1 MATKDSAGFNRV
13 CESRAGPSGVWKTC
27 HYYVSNRGDKNQGIT
42 QKGRQYLN
50 LNFPDL
56 LTPLT
61 EKGHVSLKMR
71 KRRVSDSC
79 RLLTAAP
86 LLQKEYLSL
95 DAHRP
100 SRGDG
105 ERENERRGSDT
116 KQSRS
121 SFYCSPRQSRRT
133 THRKEKTVS
142 DPGEEWEGWKG
153 TAAPTGDVAIRKTN
167 SGDSFLRGFH
177 HKTSTECW
185 DFWTPHPLSVRKI

>member
-1 MATKDSAGFNRV
+1 M
-13 CESRAGPSGVWKTC
+13 
-27 HYYVSNRGDKNQGIT
+27 
-42 QKGRQYLN
+42 N

-105 ERENERRGSDT
+105 ERENERRGVTQNRAAQVFIAPQDRADALLT
-116 KQSRS
+116 ERRRLCQILEKNGRDEMG
-121 SFYCSPRQSRRT
+121 RQRQREMLQLE
-133 THRKEKTVS
+133 R
-142 DPGEEWEGWKG
+142 
-153 TAAPTGDVAIRKTN
+153 PTRA
-167 SGDSFLRGFH
+167 
-177 HKTSTECW
+177 
-185 DFWTPHPLSVRKI
+185 TPS

>member
-1 MATKDSAGFNRV
+1 M
-13 CESRAGPSGVWKTC
+13 
-27 HYYVSNRGDKNQGIT
+27 
-42 QKGRQYLN
+42 N

-105 ERENERRGSDT
+105 ERERMKEGGVTQNRAAQVFIAPQDRADALLTERRRLCQILEKNGRVE
-116 KQSRS
+116 KG
-121 SFYCSPRQSRRT
+121 RQRQREMLQLERQT
-133 THRKEKTVS
+133 RV
-142 DPGEEWEGWKG
+142 
-153 TAAPTGDVAIRKTN
+153 
-167 SGDSFLRGFH
+167 
-177 HKTSTECW
+177 
-185 DFWTPHPLSVRKI
+185 